1 MSALHSRCNRLDR
14 EKPSRDATGR
24 TALAENA
31 DKSASRVI
39 RFLPY
44 VQGRRP
50 RNRYIRTEKRDRV
63 WKGLGRG
70 TTSLGLSLRSKPM
83 EYQTVTPSLTKQ
95 LIHDSTCR
103 FACPSCSQ
111 AFPCSGIH
119 ISIEERIALYRRRLA
134 CKVCMSTAKV
144 SFATHFTYLDD
155 ADDFKKILLRVCRA
169 LSVRKKASLTTA
181 CEAANVVLCIR
192 DAIRM
197 HATSGLA
204 GFADWPEWQKFLW
217 AEDRGSKRLAR
228 FHAAEKGVATK
239 RTRVQMKE
247 AAVRVDEI
255 AITRRT
261 TIEIQDELRKKYS
274 DL

>member
-1 MSALHSRCNRLDR
+1 
-14 EKPSRDATGR
+14 
-24 TALAENA
+24 
-31 DKSASRVI
+31 
-39 RFLPY
+39 
-44 VQGRRP
+44 
-50 RNRYIRTEKRDRV
+50 
-63 WKGLGRG
+63 
-70 TTSLGLSLRSKPM
+70 M
-83 EYQTVTPSLTKQ
+83 EYQTVPRSLTKQ

-103 FACPSCSQ
+103 FACPTCSQ
-111 AFPCSGIH
+111 AFPRPDIH
-119 ISIEERIALYRRRLA
+119 ISFEERVALIRQRWA
-134 CKVCMSTAKV
+134 CRVCMFTGKV
-144 SFATHFTYLDD
+144 SFATHVAYLEN
-155 ADDFKKILLRVCRA
+155 ADDFKVILLRVCRA
-169 LSVRKKASLTTA
+169 LSDSKKAPLTTA

-204 GFADWPEWQKFLW
+204 GFADWPEWQKFLR